1 MRGTRVIDQDA
12 PHDPSTDCEKMSA
25 VLPVCVFLPHQL
37 QISFVDKRGA
47 VEGVILPLTPQLP
60 VGDLAQL
67 RVDQR
72 SELVDCGGISGSPR
86 FEQFCDFS
94 GSHVI
99 ELSRNS
105 QRLVSALRAAVRKPI
120 SNEWSDA
127 RHLLIFFIFCAENRR
142 SRQGVLTISQVPPKR
157 QSGKRRPRSERVVGH
172 SCSADPKHVSL

>member
-1 MRGTRVIDQDA
+1 MKGFGRLLDGEACEETEFDDAALLRVEFLKVVQRVVQSDELQAPVAGRVEVLVETQDDGAAAAFFAMRGTRVIDQDA

-99 ELSRNS
+99 EL
-105 QRLVSALRAAVRKPI
+105 RL
-120 SNEWSDA
+120 
-127 RHLLIFFIFCAENRR
+127 C
-142 SRQGVLTISQVPPKR
+142 
-157 QSGKRRPRSERVVGH
+157 
-172 SCSADPKHVSL
+172 